1 MASVI
6 IDDINLTNI
15 ANAIREKNGSSETYK
30 PSEMSAAIS
39 SLSSGS
45 GGDDFSLDLTNIT
58 GFNNWNYYGQWSE
71 VIKKYGS
78 KIIFPET
85 ANSLYY
91 AFFGDKTSIDL
102 SNLTLPV
109 AANVRELFSNCVRLK
124 KLPKFKNINS
134 LIVVEDFSGCFLQCN
149 RLREIP
155 NDFFTSK
162 YSGMSTYA
170 DAATLFAACYSLRE
184 LPDLSCFNDSSCN
197 NQGMYALY
205 QSICSSCYA
214 LNEIINLPV
223 ITKNTLTSSTCSRD
237 AFSNCWRL
245 KNMTFATQTDG
256 TPYTANWK
264 SQTLDFSKY
273 VGWGVSNTISNVSTN
288 YNSGITADKEVKDD
302 ATYQAL
308 KDDPDWF
315 SCNAAYSR
323 YNHTSAVATI
333 NSLPD
338 TSAYLATQSGAT
350 NTIKFNG
357 ASGSATDGG
366 AISNLTEEEIAV
378 AATKGWTVS
387 LI

>member
-58 GFNNWNYYGQWSE
+58 KFNNWNYYGHWNE

-85 ANSLYY
+85 AESLYQ
-91 AFFGDKTSIDL
+91 AFYEDRISTDL

-109 AANVRELFSNCVRLK
+109 ASNIKSLFHYCTELT
-124 KLPKFKNINS
+124 KLPNFKNTTS
-134 LIVVEDFSGCFLQCN
+134 LIVPQQIGSAFYNCWM
-149 RLREIP
+149 LREIP

-162 YSGMSTYA
+162 YTQMETGDSAGA
-170 DAATLFAACYSLRE
+170 LFASCYSLRE
-184 LPDLSCFNDSSCN
+184 LPDLSCFNDGGCN
-197 NQGMYALY
+197 SQGLY
-205 QSICSSCYA
+205 TLYVTICADCYT

-223 ITKNTLTSSTCSRD
+223 ITKTNLTSSNSFSS
-237 AFSNCWRL
+237 AFSECWRI
-245 KNMTFATQTDG
+245 KNMTFATQADG
-256 TPYTANWK
+256 TPYTVNWK
-264 SQTLDFSKY
+264 NQKIDLSYYVGYVNDLFRSSIYNYNAGIPYNKDIYGSNTYQTLK
-273 VGWGVSNTISNVSTN
+273 N
-288 YNSGITADKEVKDD
+288 
-302 ATYQAL
+302 
-308 KDDPDWF
+308 DPDAWTTDIR
-315 SCNAAYSR
+315 YSR
-323 YNHTSAVATI
+323 YNHDSAVATI

-338 TSAYLATQSGAT
+338 TSAYLAANGGT
-350 NTIKFNG
+350 NTIKFKG
-357 ASGSATDGG
+357 QSGELTDEG

-378 AATKGWTVS
+378 ATVKGWTVS